1 MSYPEHNYVLELD
14 ESSGS
19 GLWRLAHEPNTAVTL
34 DEARQLYN
42 AGNFIGTKTRA
53 EPSSYRIRDIR
64 SQKVYTLFEAT
75 EDLPKVQPEPTKT
88 FGVQTPDGIVAVT
101 TNQIPTEVIGGA
113 FPTKTSGVRESIGK
127 MVRSPAAD
135 KPNFTLIFRGPML
148 VRWAELLT
156 RGAVVYGADN
166 WLEGLREADPANRK
180 AIKERYLESASR
192 HYVQWLRGDKDEDH
206 AAAVFFNINGYE
218 AMVWTDNIVTR
229 KERLAEL
236 DRLVT

>member
-1 MSYPEHNYVLELD
+1 MNYPDYNYVLEVQLGPPG
-14 ESSGS
+14 EWSE
-19 GLWRLAHEPNTAVTL
+19 AHSPCHAETL
-34 DEARQLYN
+34 DEARQLYS
-42 AGNFIGTKTRA
+42 AGNKPESYTRSIP
-53 EPSSYRIRDIR
+53 EDYRIRDIR
-64 SQKVYTLFEAT
+64 SQKVYKLFEAT
-75 EDLPKVQPEPTKT
+75 GDLPKVQP
-88 FGVQTPDGIVAVT
+88 GAVASVAAEAT
-101 TNQIPTEVIGGA
+101 RAGNAAIASSIPTEVIGGA

-166 WLEGLREADPANRK
+166 WLEGLREADPAKRK
-180 AIKERYLESASR
+180 AIKVRYLESASR